1 MAETRRDLLRRFAAA
16 AIAAACGGRAVL
28 AEEAPTAQ
36 PQPRMMVLYGPPST
50 LQPAPNCGPDRSK
63 PPCGPPPADG
73 DDKRPKGPGKS
84 GG

>member
-28 AEEAPTAQ
+28 AEEAPPPQ
-36 PQPRMMVLYGPPST
+36 PQPRMMALYGP
-50 LQPAPNCGPDRSK
+50 APTSRPVPDCGPDRSK
-63 PPCGPPPADG
+63 PPCGPKPPADG
-73 DDKRPKGPGKS
+73 DDNRPKRP